1 MGSNPAVCARARVCV
16 CVQMS
21 VCDLINDPHNQWQ
34 SGTQIA
40 KRTYPLNKK
49 ETTRCGGH
57 CHVAY
62 ISTRSAVWVA
72 ISDTATWLLDWAR
85 IQQCAATW
93 LLDWARIQQC
103 VRVRRTLFAVRR
115 IDCER
120 PWLDVTG
127 SAESVRTTDGLNIT
141 LGGPFL
147 QSGRLTVSAPGSM
160 RRAPQKVSRQ
170 LMD

>member
-1 MGSNPAVCARARVCV
+1 M
-16 CVQMS
+16 
-21 VCDLINDPHNQWQ
+21 NDPHNQWQ

-40 KRTYPLNKK
+40 ERTYPLNKK

-85 IQQCAATW
+85 IQQC
-93 LLDWARIQQC
+93 

-127 SAESVRTTDGLNIT
+127 SAESVQTTDGLNIT

-147 QSGRLTVSAPGSM
+147 
-160 RRAPQKVSRQ
+160 
-170 LMD
+170 